1 MPENDTR
8 PPENRDMA
16 LPESITFHY
25 LKAQNFRTIHADGVI
40 GNITPAGYIHM
51 AVYSERPAIPQ
62 EMIQKVNPDGTL
74 GEVIPEKTIV
84 RDGIVRE
91 MDMDVLMSVAVAK
104 NIKSWLEDKIKDID
118 NRNSLLQQSEA
129 NI

>member
-1 MPENDTR
+1 MPKNDTR
-8 PPENRDMA
+8 PSGKGDGAP
-16 LPESITFHY
+16 PESITFHY
-25 LKAQNFRTIHADGVI
+25 LKAPNFRTIHADGVI

-51 AVYSERPAIPQ
+51 AVYTERPAIPQ

-91 MDMDVLMSVAVAK
+91 MDVDVLMSVAAAK
-104 NIKSWLEDKIKDID
+104 SIKSWLEDKIKDIEK
-118 NRNSLLQQSEA
+118 RNSLLQQERG
-129 NI
+129 

>member
-1 MPENDTR
+1 MPKNDTR
-8 PPENRDMA
+8 PSENGDVA

-40 GNITPAGYIHM
+40 GNITPAGHIHM

-62 EMIQKVNPDGTL
+62 EMIHKVNPDGTL

-91 MDMDVLMSVAVAK
+91 MDVDVLMNVAVAK
-104 NIKSWLEDKIKDID
+104 NIKSWLEERIIDIE
-118 NRNSLLQQSEA
+118 NRNSLLKQKRD
-129 NI
+129 

>member
-1 MPENDTR
+1 MPKNDTR
-8 PPENRDMA
+8 PSGKGGGAP
-16 LPESITFHY
+16 PESITFHY
-25 LKAQNFRTIHADGVI
+25 LKTQNFRTIHADGVI

-51 AVYSERPAIPQ
+51 AVYTERPAIPQ

-91 MDMDVLMSVAVAK
+91 MDVDVLMSVAAAK
-104 NIKSWLEDKIKDID
+104 SIKSWLEDKIKDIEKRD
-118 NRNSLLQQSEA
+118 SLLQQERG
-129 NI
+129 

>member
-1 MPENDTR
+1 MPKNDTR
-8 PPENRDMA
+8 PSDNEDAA

-25 LKAQNFRTIHADGVI
+25 LKAQNFKTIHADGVI
-40 GNITPAGYIHM
+40 GNITPTGYIHM
-51 AVYSERPAIPQ
+51 AVYSERPAIPT

-91 MDMDVLMSVAVAK
+91 MDVDVLMSVTVAK
-104 NIKSWLEDKIKDID
+104 NIKSWLEDRIKDIET
-118 NRNSLLQQSEA
+118 RNSLLQQKRG
-129 NI
+129 